1 MAVALSLSL
10 HASAPPS
17 AALDDW
23 WPQWRGPRS
32 NGASPFGRPPL
43 EWSETRNVR
52 WKVALPGAGHASPI
66 ALADRVV
73 VLAASPVGEPQ
84 PPVHDNAPGVHDS
97 IPVTH
102 RHAYMV
108 LCYGREKG
116 ELKWKRVV
124 REVFPHEGG
133 HVTGSPVSNSPV
145 TDGALIYAC
154 FGSRG
159 LYALSLEGEIRW
171 QKDLGRMATHHS
183 HGEGSSPVLHENTL
197 ILNWDHDGASA
208 IYAFNKRTGEM
219 LWKTPREEKTS
230 WSTPLIVNSNGTR
243 QVVVS
248 ATKRIRSY
256 DVETGKLLWE
266 CAGLTDNVVSSPIQY
281 GNLLVSGNS
290 YYQQA
295 MLAIRLEGA
304 KGDLSNTDHVAW
316 RLNRL
321 TPYVSSPVL
330 VEDTLYFLR
339 HNQNVLVRLDP
350 ATGRFRGEPLRLEG
364 IRDFIFASPV
374 SAAGRVYVTGRDGTT
389 VVVSAGDSG
398 RILAVNRLDD
408 SFSATA
414 AIAGRDIFLRGEQ
427 NLYGLREP

>member
-1 MAVALSLSL
+1 MS
-10 HASAPPS
+10 
-17 AALDDW
+17 
-23 WPQWRGPRS
+23 G
-32 NGASPFGRPPL
+32 
-43 EWSETRNVR
+43 
-52 WKVALPGAGHASPI
+52 
-66 ALADRVV
+66 
-73 VLAASPVGEPQ
+73 
-84 PPVHDNAPGVHDS
+84 
-97 IPVTH
+97 
-102 RHAYMV
+102 
-108 LCYGREKG
+108 
-116 ELKWKRVV
+116 
-124 REVFPHEGG
+124 EVFPHEGG

-304 KGDLSNTDHVAW
+304 KGDLSNTDHVA
-316 RLNRL
+316 
-321 TPYVSSPVL
+321 
-330 VEDTLYFLR
+330 
-339 HNQNVLVRLDP
+339 
-350 ATGRFRGEPLRLEG
+350 
-364 IRDFIFASPV
+364 
-374 SAAGRVYVTGRDGTT
+374 
-389 VVVSAGDSG
+389 
-398 RILAVNRLDD
+398 
-408 SFSATA
+408 
-414 AIAGRDIFLRGEQ
+414 
-427 NLYGLREP
+427 